1 MVAGGCIC
9 GNVRYEAGG
18 ESAASVLCHCRDC
31 RKIGGSTYSS
41 NGIYDADQFKITK
54 GTPKQH
60 KKKGDSGNEMISNF
74 CGDCGSTMWRE
85 GATFP
90 GKRIVKVGTLDDTS
104 ILDNF
109 KVNAELYTDIRP
121 KWVVAQE
128 GADQKKAMS

>member
-1 MVAGGCIC
+1 
-9 GNVRYEAGG
+9 
-18 ESAASVLCHCRDC
+18 
-31 RKIGGSTYSS
+31 
-41 NGIYDADQFKITK
+41 
-54 GTPKQH
+54 
-60 KKKGDSGNEMISNF
+60 
-74 CGDCGSTMWRE
+74 MWRE

-109 KVNAELYTDIRP
+109 KVNAELYTDTRP